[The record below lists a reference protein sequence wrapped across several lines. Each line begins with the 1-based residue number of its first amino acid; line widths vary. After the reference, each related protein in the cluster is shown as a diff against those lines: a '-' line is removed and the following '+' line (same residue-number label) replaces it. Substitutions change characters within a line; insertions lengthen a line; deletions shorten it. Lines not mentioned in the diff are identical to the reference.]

1 MLADLRRR
9 MRVIVTLL
17 LLGGGIFA
25 SVTIDRGMSQQ
36 MPATGAY
43 SVLQEPTFA
52 VRMTRGQLELTGTT
66 ASAEHETG
74 LAQVLDEHF
83 RNSETRT
90 SFVPGIAVP
99 DSWIAVS
106 IRLLYALAAME
117 SATAIMSSDKVIVRG
132 ITSDAATLAARLDLL
147 KSSMPEG
154 AVVEEDI
161 IVVDGAAAL
170 DSMCERTFAEL
181 ASRPVVFRRS
191 SAELRG
197 SAYSSLDGIIDFAY
211 DCNHMNIAIIGHSD
225 AWGHATWNDQ
235 LSLARA
241 QVVADYLI
249 RGGVPAERLLVE
261 GKGSSSPIADNKTPE
276 GRSRN
281 RRIEFELR

>member
-1 MLADLRRR
+1 
-9 MRVIVTLL
+9 
-17 LLGGGIFA
+17 GGIFA
-25 SVTIDRGMSQQ
+25 SVTIDRGTSQQ
-36 MPATGAY
+36 ILATGAY
-43 SVLQEPTFA
+43 SVLQEPTFT
-52 VRMTRGQLELTGTT
+52 VRMTRGQLDLSGTT

-74 LAQVLDEHF
+74 LIQVLDEHF
-83 RNSETRT
+83 HNSETRT

-106 IRLLYALAAME
+106 VQLLYALAAME
-117 SATAIMSSDKVIVRG
+117 SATAIMSSNKVILRG
-132 ITSDAATLAARLDLL
+132 ITSDAATLAARLDFL

-154 AVVEEDI
+154 AVVDEDI
-161 IVVDGAAAL
+161 IVVDGGAAL
-170 DSMCERTFAEL
+170 DSMCERTFAQL

-197 SAYSSLDGIIDFAY
+197 SSYSNLDRIIDFAY

-225 AWGHATWNDQ
+225 AWGDATWNDQ

-241 QVVADYLI
+241 QVVADYLVRSGI
-249 RGGVPAERLLVE
+249 PAERLLVE
-261 GKGSSSPIADNKTPE
+261 GKGSSSPIADNETAL